1 MHDSLFLGF
10 DGGATQTTGIA
21 VDPDTNVVA
30 GETGGASNFQ
40 IIGTEKASQNIL
52 AITQAILRKTGAELS
67 HIKVMY
73 LGLTGAGRIGD
84 ADRMRDS
91 FIECLK
97 KEGYPLPKVQIGSDA
112 IAALEGAFPGK
123 PGMIL
128 ISGTGS
134 ILFAKDRNERLHRVG
149 GWGRYIGDEGSGY
162 AIGRACL
169 SAIAREFDGR
179 GEKTSLSQLLRESR
193 KIGTSQS
200 LIAEVYQNRLDIA
213 SLAPMVIKAAADGD
227 RIATEIV
234 MKAAEDLSEH
244 VRAMLPQLRSAV
256 PLVLAGSVLSTNN
269 FLSEKVRRLIQDK
282 FPELKIQEPE
292 HPPAVGAA
300 LLALKIERSQ

>member
-1 MHDSLFLGF
+1 MHDSLYLGF

-21 VDPDTNVVA
+21 IDDDRNVLA
-30 GETGGASNFQ
+30 EQTGGATNFQ

-52 AITQAILRKTGAELS
+52 VITEAMLGKAGAGFTD
-67 HIKVMY
+67 IKVIY

-84 ADRMRDS
+84 ADRMRNH
-91 FIECLK
+91 FVKYLVK
-97 KEGYPLPKVQIGSDA
+97 KGKPVPNVQIGSDA
-112 IAALEGAFPGK
+112 IAALEGAFSGK

-134 ILFAKDRNERLHRVG
+134 ILFAKDENERLHRVG

-169 SAIAREFDGR
+169 SAIAQEFDGR
-179 GEKTSLSQLLRESR
+179 GKKTSLSRLLKEF
-193 KIGTSQS
+193 KGIETSES
-200 LIAEVYQNRLDIA
+200 LIEEVYRNGLDIA
-213 SLAPMVIKAAADGD
+213 SLAPMVIEAAADGD
-227 RIATEIV
+227 SVAEEILTSA
-234 MKAAEDLSEH
+234 AAELSEH
-244 VRAMLPQLRSAV
+244 LRAMLPQLKS
-256 PLVLAGSVLSTNN
+256 PLPVSFAGSMLCTNN
-269 FLSEKVRRLIQDK
+269 FFSEKVRRLIQDK